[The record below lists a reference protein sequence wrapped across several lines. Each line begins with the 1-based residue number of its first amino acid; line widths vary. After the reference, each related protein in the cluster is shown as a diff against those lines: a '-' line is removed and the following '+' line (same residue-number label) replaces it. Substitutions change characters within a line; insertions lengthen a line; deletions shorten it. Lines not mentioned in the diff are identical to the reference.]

1 MSNYELCLPISKNNE
16 QTNSDIL
23 VEIELPKN
31 CPYCNQLQTP
41 IIKSTSNIET
51 DDLFFSV
58 IFKCNNCSQH
68 FIQQYKRQSS
78 SHSLGRYRSKQIAFH
93 YQDSS
98 NELTEALK
106 ECSPSF
112 VDIKIQLDIAEKHNL
127 DALLKLGYRKAVEQL
142 VWDYLIKYENKNE
155 KSLQGKSFANR
166 INLLNFIDSD
176 WLSDL
181 IAWIG
186 NDGAH
191 PYQRHES
198 LTIEDM
204 KELSSILII
213 NIETLIKQ
221 KRYKTYHSENK

>member
-16 QTNSDIL
+16 QTSSNIF

-41 IIKSTSNIET
+41 IVKSTSNIELEET
-51 DDLFFSV
+51 FFSV
-58 IFKCNNCSQH
+58 IFKCNNCNQH
-68 FIQQYKRQSS
+68 FLQQYKRTSTS
-78 SHSLGRYRSKQIAFH
+78 YTLDSYTSKQVEYKYH
-93 YQDSS
+93 DTS
-98 NELTEALK
+98 NNFSEALK

-112 VDIKIQLDIAEKHNL
+112 IAIKIQLDIAEKHNL
-127 DALLKLGYRKAVEQL
+127 GALLKLGYRKAIEQL
-142 VWDYLIKYENKNE
+142 VWDYLIKYEDKNE

-221 KRYKTYHSENK
+221 KKI